1 MKSMSS
7 SSSGLRLS
15 YGELASEPRLG
26 AGELADAPAVEW
38 DALAET
44 RVSRCG

>member
-1 MKSMSS
+1 MKSISS

-26 AGELADAPAVEW
+26 AGELADAPAV
-38 DALAET
+38 DALADT